1 MNQPKS
7 LDMTLGIKH
16 TLIYVTALTASNTLL
31 ATTDHSTE
39 KIQGSKQVIEEIYKK
54 CLAKGSNPIEQEVCK
69 ARRPA
74 IEQCVDYETA
84 AKDAKAAKVKC
95 ELLYIAPTKK

>member
-1 MNQPKS
+1 MI
-7 LDMTLGIKH
+7 LRIKH
-16 TLIYVTALTASNTLL
+16 TLIYVTALTASNTVF
-31 ATTDHSTE
+31 ATTEHSTE

-54 CLAKGSNPIEQEVCK
+54 CLAKGSNPVEQEVCK

-74 IEQCVDYETA
+74 IEQCVDHETVS
-84 AKDAKAAKVKC
+84 KDAKAARVKC